1 MKKTFLSAV
10 LVMMFG
16 VGASAMTNNSSYQLV
31 NDTVVNDTVVTEDSV
46 ILESLALAEDT
57 VTEDSV
63 ILESLALAEDTVTE
77 DSVILESLA
86 LAEDTVTEDSV
97 ILESLALA
105 EDTVTEDSVIL
116 ESLAYVDQQTA
127 YLPGITANTVM
138 DYKAIE
144 VDALPQA
151 VKDVIARDFFGAT
164 VKEAYIEEVPEVSYK
179 VVLVNQAE
187 KETIVVFD
195 AEGKVKA

>member
-31 NDTVVNDTVVTEDSV
+31 NDTVVNDTV
-46 ILESLALAEDT
+46 
-57 VTEDSV
+57 
-63 ILESLALAEDTVTE
+63 
-77 DSVILESLA
+77 
-86 LAEDTVTEDSV
+86 VTEDSV

-151 VKDVIARDFFGAT
+151 VKDVIARDFLGAT

-187 KETIVVFD
+187 KVTTVVFD

>member
-1 MKKTFLSAV
+1 MNKTFLSAV

-31 NDTVVNDTVVTEDSV
+31 NDTVVNDTV
-46 ILESLALAEDT
+46 
-57 VTEDSV
+57 
-63 ILESLALAEDTVTE
+63 
-77 DSVILESLA
+77 
-86 LAEDTVTEDSV
+86 
-97 ILESLALA
+97 
-105 EDTVTEDSVIL
+105 VTEDSVIL

-187 KETIVVFD
+187 KETTVVFD

>member
-46 ILESLALAEDT
+46 ILES
-57 VTEDSV
+57 
-63 ILESLALAEDTVTE
+63 
-77 DSVILESLA
+77 
-86 LAEDTVTEDSV
+86 
-97 ILESLALA
+97 LA

-187 KETIVVFD
+187 KETTVVFD